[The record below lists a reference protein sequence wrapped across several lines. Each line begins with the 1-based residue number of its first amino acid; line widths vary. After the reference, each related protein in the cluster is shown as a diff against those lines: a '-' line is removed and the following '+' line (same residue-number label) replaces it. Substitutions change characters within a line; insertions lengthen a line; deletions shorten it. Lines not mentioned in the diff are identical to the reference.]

1 MRGGAI
7 VAEGTLIALWM
18 LVLGNFFLMVKLFTR
33 HTWVSNS
40 LALITPGASA

>member
-1 MRGGAI
+1 MRASAI
-7 VAEGTLIALWM
+7 LAEGTLIGLWM
-18 LVLGNFFLMVKLFTR
+18 LVLGNFFLMIKLFAR